1 MGLDQYAFVK
11 ESLEQEEGSELAY
24 WRKHPNLQGF
34 MERLWRNRNPE
45 KKDEDFNCEE
55 LALTLEDIDLL
66 ESAVTNGLLPET
78 SGLFF
83 GANHDEDY
91 KEDDLKFCAAAREAL
106 NDGKFVVYDSWW

>member
-11 ESLEQEEGSELAY
+11 ENLEQEEGSELAY
-24 WRKHPNLQGF
+24 WRKHPNLHGF

-45 KKDEDFNCEE
+45 KKGEDFYCEQ

-66 ESAVTNGLLPET
+66 ESVVTNGLLPET

-83 GANHDEDY
+83 GRNSDEGYRDY
-91 KEDDLKFCAAAREAL
+91 DLRFCTEARAAL
-106 NDGKFVVYDSWW
+106 NDGKVVVYDSWW